1 LPSPIESPNPP
12 SSVPAVDVSISFGGD
27 DFNLNEMRRLTD
39 KRERFGENALSD
51 DELYTVE
58 KFQAVLRIIGRQIR
72 GRTPQER
79 ADKKRGFEIFE
90 RLTDE
95 EKEKYS
101 DWTPEQL
108 AAVWPFLKQQRPERD
123 A

>member
-1 LPSPIESPNPP
+1 
-12 SSVPAVDVSISFGGD
+12 VPAVDVSISFGGD

-39 KRERFGENALSD
+39 KRERFGEDALSD